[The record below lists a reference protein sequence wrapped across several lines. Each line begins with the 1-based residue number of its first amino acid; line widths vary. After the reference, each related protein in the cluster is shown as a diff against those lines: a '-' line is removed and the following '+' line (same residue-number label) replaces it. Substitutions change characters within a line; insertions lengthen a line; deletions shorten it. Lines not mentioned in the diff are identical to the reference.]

1 MILSSV
7 CKSHAINII
16 ITGNNLFLTEK
27 LHDVLQTMRMLP
39 PHPATIA
46 KSRIQNYYAPPRKI
60 IRPKHIIPTHTRAR
74 GLVRTI
80 ITIIIILIILILDK
94 RVR

>member
-1 MILSSV
+1 MILSPV

-27 LHDVLQTMRMLP
+27 LHEVLQTMRTPP
-39 PHPATIA
+39 PHPATNA
-46 KSRIQNYYAPPRKI
+46 KSRIQNYYTPPRKI

-74 GLVRTI
+74 GWSGSDDYYHNYY
-80 ITIIIILIILILDK
+80 IILILDK